1 MSQWKDSPQRCPAG
15 EQPGPLQLL
24 QRQPLLG
31 KAGGVGE
38 GPRDSFPSRRD
49 ARMERQRGGQGE
61 LPRVGCVYHYVQA
74 HKGQDRP
81 GHDAAGAEARGSGKP
96 VVRPPHLAPWSAK
109 DGKDPCLCPV
119 CTQWTLSLGLGEES
133 KELKAELDLEA
144 PEEKQKPWPPRP
156 PGTREDL

>member
-1 MSQWKDSPQRCPAG
+1 MMLR
-15 EQPGPLQLL
+15 EQKP
-24 QRQPLLG
+24 
-31 KAGGVGE
+31 E
-38 GPRDSFPSRRD
+38 D
-49 ARMERQRGGQGE
+49 QGSLWSE
-61 LPRVGCVYHYVQA
+61 
-74 HKGQDRP
+74 
-81 GHDAAGAEARGSGKP
+81 
-96 VVRPPHLAPWSAK
+96 PPHLAPWSAK